1 MMSTSLSVAANGLQM
16 GSRSYILRDD
26 SPHANVLQYS
36 TLLTKFQMPPTKHAV
51 RGSYATYE
59 LRECALERI
68 LDALE
73 ERSLLD

>member
-1 MMSTSLSVAANGLQM
+1 M
-16 GSRSYILRDD
+16 
-26 SPHANVLQYS
+26 
-36 TLLTKFQMPPTKHAV
+36 KFQMPPTKHVV

-59 LRECALERI
+59 LTMTTMEKI